1 MPLRTKI
8 TAVGS
13 YLPEQIM
20 TNKDLEKLV
29 DTTDEWIITRT
40 GIKERRIGNGQT
52 ASDLGVIASQ
62 RALESAGLKP
72 KDIDLILV
80 TTMTGDMPIPST
92 ASLLQHKLGA
102 RFVPALDIN
111 AACSGFLYGLA
122 VADSFIRSDNGLYK
136 RVLLVGT
143 EVMSAMVDWQDR
155 STCILFGDGAGAV
168 ILESTDKDE
177 GVISI
182 RMYSDGSLWDIVH
195 TPAGG
200 SANPTTLESVN
211 NRLHYIKMKGNETFR
226 CAVKALGNLVVD
238 TIKENG
244 LDISQVQM
252 LIPHQANLRILQAV
266 AQRIGL
272 PMRKV
277 FVNIEK
283 YGNTSAASIPIALDE
298 ALRAGLINVG
308 GYVVMVAF
316 GSGLTWASALI
327 KW

>member
-1 MPLRTKI
+1 MPIRTKI

-13 YLPEQIM
+13 YLPEQIL
-20 TNKDLEKLV
+20 TNKDLEKWV
-29 DTTDEWIITRT
+29 DTTDEWITART
-40 GIKERRIGNGQT
+40 GIKERRIGNDQA
-52 ASDLGVIASQ
+52 ASDLGLIASQ
-62 RALESAGLKP
+62 RALESAGLTP

-92 ASLLQHKLGA
+92 ASLLQYKLGA
-102 RFVPALDIN
+102 RYVPSFDIN

-122 VADSFIRSDNGLYK
+122 VADSFIRANNGLYK

-168 ILESTDKDE
+168 ILEPTDKDH
-177 GVISI
+177 GVISAK
-182 RMYSDGSLWDIVH
+182 MYSDGSLWDIVY

-200 SANPTTLESVN
+200 SCNPTTPESVN

-226 CAVKALGNLVVD
+226 SAVKTLGNLIID
-238 TIKENG
+238 TLKENG
-244 LDISQVQM
+244 LDNSQVQM

-266 AQRIGL
+266 AQRVGL
-272 PMRKV
+272 PMNRV

-298 ALRAGLINVG
+298 ALKSGLITDG
-308 GYVVMVAF
+308 GYVIMVAF